1 MFSPKAVMLCLQI
14 WALWFWL
21 SLQIWNFENIFHSL
35 TSNNWIK
42 YSELCLPCYLMIF
55 NRFFDPIIG
64 WLIHN
69 SINLVMFP
77 FYNWHLSSSQ
87 SLKLIEDLFCD
98 TLLPNIGSFDSKIE
112 LVDDYFLQC
121 PVDLYLIFAIFKFEI
136 SSLMNWIYFPS
147 LIWIFLPAAAWET
160 QVQTRKKNQFIELEI
175 SNMRMSKI
183 KCR

>member
-121 PVDLYLIFAIFKFEI
+121 TVQSKLKKLIIIIIIFFC
-136 SSLMNWIYFPS
+136 
-147 LIWIFLPAAAWET
+147 WIFMWNWRVSGWNISVI
-160 QVQTRKKNQFIELEI
+160 QV
-175 SNMRMSKI
+175 
-183 KCR
+183 

>member
-1 MFSPKAVMLCLQI
+1 MFSPKAVILCLQI

-64 WLIHN
+64 SLIHN

-121 PVDLYLIFAIFKFEI
+121 T
-136 SSLMNWIYFPS
+136 M
-147 LIWIFLPAAAWET
+147 IFLFPIKNRNSHCFNIAMSW
-160 QVQTRKKNQFIELEI
+160 KKKRIHMIFPEQKSKYSI
-175 SNMRMSKI
+175 SQNKDFFWTLHREH
-183 KCR
+183 

>member
-64 WLIHN
+64 SLIHN

-121 PVDLYLIFAIFKFEI
+121 LSRDKEEI
-136 SSLMNWIYFPS
+136 SVRLSRKVALSRPVGNPNLMWGEAS
-147 LIWIFLPAAAWET
+147 KVT
-160 QVQTRKKNQFIELEI
+160 
-175 SNMRMSKI
+175 MSV
-183 KCR
+183 

>member
-64 WLIHN
+64 SLIHN

-121 PVDLYLIFAIFKFEI
+121 CFLYCTLFKASRILMPWEI
-136 SSLMNWIYFPS
+136 DH
-147 LIWIFLPAAAWET
+147 
-160 QVQTRKKNQFIELEI
+160 IELKKWCLLHKQL
-175 SNMRMSKI
+175 NKQ
-183 KCR
+183 

>member
-1 MFSPKAVMLCLQI
+1 
-14 WALWFWL
+14 
-21 SLQIWNFENIFHSL
+21 
-35 TSNNWIK
+35 
-42 YSELCLPCYLMIF
+42 MIF

-64 WLIHN
+64 SLIHN

-121 PVDLYLIFAIFKFEI
+121 MTESAIVDFYEEAKTTIRLEHDNIVKVRKSQNHSFHTNN
-136 SSLMNWIYFPS
+136 SSKKSVSIYFKVFK
-147 LIWIFLPAAAWET
+147 LG
-160 QVQTRKKNQFIELEI
+160 KK
-175 SNMRMSKI
+175 SNFE
-183 KCR
+183 

>member
-64 WLIHN
+64 SLIHN

-112 LVDDYFLQC
+112 LVDDYFLQWDF
-121 PVDLYLIFAIFKFEI
+121 PT
-136 SSLMNWIYFPS
+136 PS
-147 LIWIFLPAAAWET
+147 LGL
-160 QVQTRKKNQFIELEI
+160 KNPGLE
-175 SNMRMSKI
+175 SSWLKSPGWKSLGLKI
-183 KCR
+183 TGL

>member
-64 WLIHN
+64 SLIHN

-121 PVDLYLIFAIFKFEI
+121 TLHVHQIRVCLQNAIFPQKTFDALQI
-136 SSLMNWIYFPS
+136 LSS
-147 LIWIFLPAAAWET
+147 
-160 QVQTRKKNQFIELEI
+160 FILY
-175 SNMRMSKI
+175 M
-183 KCR
+183 

>member
-42 YSELCLPCYLMIF
+42 YSELCLPSYLMIF

-64 WLIHN
+64 SLIHN

-112 LVDDYFLQC
+112 LVDDYFLQWWFHTWHYGKKAGYFHFVWYC
-121 PVDLYLIFAIFKFEI
+121 IVRTRAACCEEQKLCV
-136 SSLMNWIYFPS
+136 SSS
-147 LIWIFLPAAAWET
+147 
-160 QVQTRKKNQFIELEI
+160 R
-175 SNMRMSKI
+175 
-183 KCR
+183 

>member
-1 MFSPKAVMLCLQI
+1 MFSPKAVILCLQI

-64 WLIHN
+64 SLIHN

-121 PVDLYLIFAIFKFEI
+121 
-136 SSLMNWIYFPS
+136 SLPRKGSGITWWFS
-147 LIWIFLPAAAWET
+147 RSFL
-160 QVQTRKKNQFIELEI
+160 
-175 SNMRMSKI
+175 KI
-183 KCR
+183 KMLQIQSKFSKECSILVSIKTWPKLITYLFF